1 MIMSA
6 YNTTSKSVIIKKN
19 TILGNKNKKRGNIM
33 LLHVCTD
40 MFKNN
45 CTYQV

>member
-6 YNTTSKSVIIKKN
+6 YNTTFKSVIIKKN
-19 TILGNKNKKRGNIM
+19 AILENKNKERGNIV
-33 LLHVCTD
+33 LLHVCTN
-40 MFKNN
+40 MFQNN